1 MKKVFEEL
9 NSLDLRCYEKF
20 FLSEDVLMENASR
33 AIYDEIIKYPKNSKI
48 FIVAGSGN
56 NGGDVIAL
64 ARMLHS
70 QYDVK
75 LLTPFGV
82 KSEMAKLQL
91 KRFLAIGGNLVTG
104 CYESDIYVDGL
115 YGSGLNR
122 ELSLDAQKIIHSL
135 NKKNGI
141 KIACDIP
148 SGIDKN
154 GNISSIAFKA
164 DKTISMGAW
173 KLSMLSDEA
182 KDYIGE
188 VKIAELGVNSE
199 IYETKTNYFLLQKED
214 LSLPFR
220 NRQNS
225 HKGSYGHLEVLVGEK
240 SGAGIIASL
249 SALNFGAGLVTAVCR
264 EKIEIPY
271 ELMRSNEIK
280 NHSVIAFGMGMG
292 NYFDDELE
300 KLSTFE
306 TPMVIDADMFYKK
319 EILKFL
325 NKKNRVLTP
334 HPKEFASLLKLTE
347 IGEYSVDEIQKNRF
361 KLAKKFTQKYPN
373 VVLLLKGAN
382 KIISYK
388 NNIYIDNLGSNAL
401 SKGGSGDVLAGMIAS
416 LLAQN
421 FHPLKAT
428 INASL
433 AHSIAGNFKP
443 NYGLTPM
450 KLINRICEIG
460 KNFES

>member
-1 MKKVFEEL
+1 MQKVFEEL
-9 NSLDLRCYEKF
+9 NSLDSRCYEKF
-20 FLSEDVLMENASR
+20 FLSEDILMENAAR
-33 AIYDEIIKYPKNSKI
+33 GLYDEIIKYPKKSKI

-70 QYDVK
+70 DYDVK

-82 KSEMAKLQL
+82 KSEISKLQL
-91 KRFLAIGGNLVTG
+91 KRFLAIGGNLVEG
-104 CYESDIYVDGL
+104 CYESDIYIDGL

-122 ELSLDAQKIIHSL
+122 DLDKNSQNIIRSL
-135 NKKNGI
+135 NKKKGI

-173 KLSMLSDEA
+173 KLSMLNDEA

-188 VKIAELGVNSE
+188 VKIANLGISNE
-199 IYETKTNYFLLQKED
+199 IYEKSSKYILLEKDD
-214 LSLPFR
+214 LTLPFR
-220 NRQNS
+220 DKQNS
-225 HKGSYGHLEVLVGEK
+225 HKGNYGHLEVLVGEK

-264 EKIEIPY
+264 ENVNIPY
-271 ELMRSNEIK
+271 EIMSSNEIK

-292 NYFDDELE
+292 NYFDDEL
-300 KLSTFE
+300 KRLSTLGSS
-306 TPMVIDADMFYKK
+306 MVIDADMFYKK
-319 EILKFL
+319 EILSFL
-325 NKKNRVLTP
+325 NKKNLILTP
-334 HPKEFASLLKLTE
+334 HPKEFSSLLKLTE
-347 IGEYSVDEIQKNRF
+347 IGDYSVDEIQKNRF
-361 KLAKKFTQKYPN
+361 SLTKKFSQKYPN

-382 KIISYK
+382 KIIAYK
-388 NNIYIDNLGSNAL
+388 KNIYIDNLGSNAL
-401 SKGGSGDVLAGMIAS
+401 SKGGSGDVLAGMIGA
-416 LLAQN
+416 LLAQG

-433 AHSIAGNFKP
+433 AHSIAGNFEP

-450 KLINRICEIG
+450 KLIERLG
-460 KNFES
+460 KI